1 MIQSGSPLRA
11 PLTLRSVFSTLHSK
25 SKTLSDPS
33 GVSGHETN
41 NEGKKRIKGGPK
53 GPELEIIGLSELKKK
68 IKEIKK
74 RKTGLY
80 HRLGKRSRK
89 KVEAEV

>member
-1 MIQSGSPLRA
+1 MNYFLFLPLDGFLIGS
-11 PLTLRSVFSTLHSK
+11 
-25 SKTLSDPS
+25 S

-68 IKEIKK
+68 IKEVKK